1 MTSHPEGEDP
11 ALTRA
16 QAVKDLHEKDL
27 LRKANVVGVGVGLR
41 RQGGREIREVAIVV
55 LVERKVPRAQ
65 LAPEDLVPS
74 VIDGVPVDIQEVGE
88 IRAY

>member
-1 MTSHPEGEDP
+1 
-11 ALTRA
+11 
-16 QAVKDLHEKDL
+16 
-27 LRKANVVGVGVGLR
+27 VGVGVGLR